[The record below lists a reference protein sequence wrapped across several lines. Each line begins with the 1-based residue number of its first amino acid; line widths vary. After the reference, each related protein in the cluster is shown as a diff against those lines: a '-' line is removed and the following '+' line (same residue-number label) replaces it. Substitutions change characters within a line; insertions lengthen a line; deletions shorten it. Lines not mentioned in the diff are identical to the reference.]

1 MDQNLLDA
9 LRELTDYSDSLDS
22 VTKTL
27 ATMYPDMP
35 FIAWRE
41 ALFLAQNDY
50 RCSGESATDLKL
62 QVALRWLE
70 LAKENRLDVKFDPV
84 KGWVVMEKLPKQKVL
99 SKDIEK
105 LLFRLLKTLPEGRLL
120 QYYEIQVAFERATKQ
135 SLRDYFDEF
144 NELVNRLDE
153 KRYIVWDDMG
163 GRKLPCFSKGLDFDE
178 WSEMMSKPLS
188 TSAGPIMN
196 FHAPVGAIQ
205 TGANSTAHVQQT
217 TGSNEYQQLKLAL
230 QAALEEFSKADISYQ
245 DREDVRDYLQSILN
259 EIQKEKPNRL
269 SLKSLL
275 SDVATTVQ
283 TLGSSSEAYK
293 AVIAALGLLGYS

>member
-9 LRELTDYSDSLDS
+9 LRGLTGYSDSLDS
-22 VTKTL
+22 VTKSL

-35 FIAWRE
+35 LLAWRE
-41 ALFLAQNDY
+41 ALFVAQSDY
-50 RCSGESATDLKL
+50 RSSGESASDLKL

-70 LAKENRLDVKFDPV
+70 LAKENCLAVKFDPV
-84 KGWVVMEKLPKQKVL
+84 KGWIVKEKLPEQKIL
-99 SKDIEK
+99 PKDIEK
-105 LLFRLLKTLPEGRLL
+105 LLLRLLKALPEGRSL
-120 QYYEIQVAFERATKQ
+120 QYFELQVAFERATRQ
-135 SLRDYFDEF
+135 SLSDYFDEF
-144 NELVNRLDE
+144 GDLVNGLTE

-163 GRKLPCFSKGLDFDE
+163 GRKPPRFSKGLDFDE

-188 TSAGPIMN
+188 TSAGPTIN
-196 FHAPVGAIQ
+196 FHAPVGAVQ
-205 TGANSTAHVQQT
+205 TGHNSTANIQQT
-217 TGSNEYQQLKLAL
+217 TGSNDYQQLKIAL
-230 QAALEEFSKADISYQ
+230 QAALSEFSKADISHQ

-293 AVIAALGLLGYS
+293 AVVVALGLLGFS